1 MSVCLIGEFHSL
13 LLNTLS
19 HSLTHKLDRKRASI
33 ATIAK
38 CKPLHFSTI
47 WLPISSSCGYALKL
61 PLGNAY
67 FANSDQQSFF

>member
-1 MSVCLIGEFHSL
+1 MSVCLIGESHNSL
-13 LLNTLS
+13 LNILF
-19 HSLTHKLDRKRASI
+19 HSLTHKLDRKRAPI
-33 ATIAK
+33 AVIAK
-38 CKPLHFSTI
+38 GKPLHFSTI